1 MAEWVKDLELPL
13 IRDKSCHPR
22 EDANW
27 ICSLTQW
34 VKDPTWLKAVAKFT
48 DAGQIQLLA
57 RKLPCA
63 TGVALKRK

>member
-27 ICSLTQW
+27 ISGLTQQ
-34 VKDPTWLKAVAKFT
+34 VKDLEQMTV
-48 DAGQIQLLA
+48 G
-57 RKLPCA
+57 
-63 TGVALKRK
+63 ALI